1 MKTQALYGLIAEFT
15 EPAQVLTA
23 TQHAYDAGYRQL
35 DAFTPF
41 QVEGL
46 AQALGMRNTG
56 VPIIT
61 LLGGITGGLTGY
73 GMQFYAAT
81 IHYPLNVGGRP
92 LHSWPAFVPI
102 TFELIILFAAV
113 GTALGMFLLN
123 GLPEPH
129 HPVFETPFFEE
140 RNQSHFYLCIEARDP
155 LFDREDTQGFLLQQN
170 PAHVW
175 EVPA

>member
-1 MKTQALYGLIAEFT
+1 MKTDALYGLIAEFT
-15 EPAQVLTA
+15 EPAHVLKA
-23 TQHAYDAGYRQL
+23 TEHAYAAGYRRL

-41 QVEGL
+41 RVEGL
-46 AQALGMRNTG
+46 AEALGLRNTG

-61 LLGGITGGLTGY
+61 LLCGITGGLTGY

-81 IHYPLNVGGRP
+81 AHYPLNVGGRP

-102 TFELIILFAAV
+102 AFELTVLFAAL
-113 GTALGMFLLN
+113 GTAIGMFLLN
-123 GLPEPH
+123 GLPRPH

-155 LFDREDTQGFLLQQN
+155 LFDREGTKSLLLTQN